1 MKGSPAKI
9 LIADDEE
16 SMRRALAD
24 FFSSDERFEVIPTA
38 SDADRAIALA
48 GEYQPAV
55 ALLDVRM
62 PGGGGPAA
70 ARGIRECSPGTRI
83 VALSAH
89 EDRETV
95 LRMLE
100 SGATGYVVKG
110 DHPASIM
117 DAALKAVDG
126 LATLSPEVVGGVID
140 VVAAQL
146 HIAREDEAVQKMR
159 RHREGELRLALSR
172 SEFEL
177 AYQPKVS
184 LMTGRMVGV
193 ETLLRWRHPTRG
205 LVPPLDFIPLAEESG
220 LIVPIGSWVLEKACN
235 QAREWA
241 HALPGNLPVSMAVN
255 VSPRQFEDGLAEM
268 FGQIIARSGVDPSS
282 LCLEL
287 TEGTVMDEPELAIT
301 TLRQLKLL
309 GVSISI
315 DDFGTGFSSLAY
327 LKRFP
332 LDELKVDK
340 SFVDGLGHD
349 SEDTAIVATVMG
361 MAHALDLRVV
371 AEGVETADQAS
382 RLRILG
388 CDEGQGFYYA
398 RPGTAADIFAL
409 LEAAGEL
416 PLSRPGERVTGR
428 TANTFSERIL
438 VVDDAADVRQL
449 ARSSLVAAGF
459 EVEVASSGEDAI
471 IAASEFK
478 PDCVVLD
485 LNLPGISGLEVCRL
499 IRLDPEQQ
507 HTTIVMLTVDRQA
520 LAKVEAFSLDAD
532 DYIVKPFTPRD
543 LVSRVTASMRRRGL
557 PAPAAAELAIN
568 LEVPA

>member
-1 MKGSPAKI
+1 
-9 LIADDEE
+9 
-16 SMRRALAD
+16 
-24 FFSSDERFEVIPTA
+24 
-38 SDADRAIALA
+38 
-48 GEYQPAV
+48 
-55 ALLDVRM
+55 
-62 PGGGGPAA
+62 
-70 ARGIRECSPGTRI
+70 
-83 VALSAH
+83 
-89 EDRETV
+89 
-95 LRMLE
+95 
-100 SGATGYVVKG
+100 
-110 DHPASIM
+110 
-117 DAALKAVDG
+117 
-126 LATLSPEVVGGVID
+126 
-140 VVAAQL
+140 
-146 HIAREDEAVQKMR
+146 
-159 RHREGELRLALSR
+159 
-172 SEFEL
+172 
-177 AYQPKVS
+177 
-184 LMTGRMVGV
+184 
-193 ETLLRWRHPTRG
+193 
-205 LVPPLDFIPLAEESG
+205 
-220 LIVPIGSWVLEKACN
+220 
-235 QAREWA
+235 
-241 HALPGNLPVSMAVN
+241 
-255 VSPRQFEDGLAEM
+255 
-268 FGQIIARSGVDPSS
+268 
-282 LCLEL
+282 
-287 TEGTVMDEPELAIT
+287 MDEPELAIT

-371 AEGVETADQAS
+371 AEGIETADQAS

-388 CDEGQGFYYA
+388 CDEGQGYYYA
-398 RPGTAADIFAL
+398 RPGSAADIFAL
-409 LEAAGEL
+409 LEGAGEL
-416 PLSRPGERVTGR
+416 PVSRPGERVTVR
-428 TANTFSERIL
+428 TANTFAERIL

-507 HTTIVMLTVDRQA
+507 HTTIVMLTADRQA
-520 LAKVEAFSLDAD
+520 SEKVEAFSLDAD

-543 LVSRVTASMRRRGL
+543 LVSRVTAAMRRRGL